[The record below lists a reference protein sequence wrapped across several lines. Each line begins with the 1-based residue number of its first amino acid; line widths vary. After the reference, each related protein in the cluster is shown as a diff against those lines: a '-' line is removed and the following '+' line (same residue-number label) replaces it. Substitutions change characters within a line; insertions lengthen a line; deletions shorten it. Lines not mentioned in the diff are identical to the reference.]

1 MKKNTYTLIAKKINK
16 TSVLFSLI
24 MLLSCAYIVC
34 VYKTVTIA
42 SHYEKQRIAYS
53 ELQSII
59 GQKEHAYIQITSTI
73 DVESALALGYQRS
86 TGDEVAYID
95 THKDIALAVR

>member
-1 MKKNTYTLIAKKINK
+1 MKKNTFTLLFKKINR

-24 MLLSCAYIVC
+24 VLLSLTYIVC

-53 ELQSII
+53 ELQAVV
-59 GQKEHAYIQITSTI
+59 GQKEHEYIEKTSVI
-73 DVESALALGYQRS
+73 DVETALALGYERS
-86 TGDEVAYID
+86 TGDVAYID
-95 THKDIALAVR
+95 THKDTALAVR